1 MQSDC
6 TAKVSYSAKK
16 LHHSKWVAHRKE
28 IAYRNNICT
37 AEKIALRTPSN
48 AQENNEK
55 TISFCTHGKSERNR
69 KLK

>member
-28 IAYRNNICT
+28 IAYRENIRT
-37 AEKIALRTPSN
+37 AEIALRTTSN
-48 AQENNEK
+48 TQENNEK
-55 TISFCTHGKSERNR
+55 AISFCTHGKSEQEPQN
-69 KLK
+69 